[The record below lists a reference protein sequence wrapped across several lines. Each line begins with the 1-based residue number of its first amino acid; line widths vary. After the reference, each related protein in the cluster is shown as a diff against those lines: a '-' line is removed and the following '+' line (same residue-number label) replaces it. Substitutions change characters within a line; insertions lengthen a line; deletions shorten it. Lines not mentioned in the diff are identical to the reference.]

1 MPNYKLI
8 IEYDGS
14 KFWGWQVQPKVRT
27 VQGELEDALF
37 VFLKEKTRLACAGRT
52 DRGVHALAQ
61 VANFRC
67 ERRLDRCAVEKP
79 SLVEVGPDRLHPEDG
94 DELLGDPAQDEG
106 EEEDQPHGDP
116 HQLAEDGHPQDQA
129 PQPMCERHPLLLLP
143 YKGLIQPLR
152 GSGPSGGGKGR
163 WRKGGLGSMTRVGGV
178 ATALIREMRP
188 KQWTKNLL
196 LYAGALFS
204 RRLLD
209 PQAFGRATLAF
220 LLFCA
225 LSSAVYILNDWV
237 DLEQDRRH
245 PRKRHRPLASGA
257 LPLPVAVA
265 ALVLLL
271 LIGVGGSFLW
281 LGTPFG
287 LLALLYLAVMVAY
300 SFWLKHIVILDVFTI
315 AAGFVLRA
323 FAGAVAIPVV
333 ISPWLFI
340 CTLLLALFLG
350 LGKRRHEL
358 LLLEE
363 AAGEHRPI
371 LLEYTPQLL
380 DEMMGVVT
388 ASVVIA
394 YSLYTFS
401 AENLPKNHAMMF
413 TIPFVLYGIFRY
425 LYLVHRRNEGGSPEE
440 LLLGDWPLLLDVVL
454 WGLTSMAILYLW
466 G

>member
-1 MPNYKLI
+1 
-8 IEYDGS
+8 
-14 KFWGWQVQPKVRT
+14 
-27 VQGELEDALF
+27 
-37 VFLKEKTRLACAGRT
+37 
-52 DRGVHALAQ
+52 
-61 VANFRC
+61 
-67 ERRLDRCAVEKP
+67 
-79 SLVEVGPDRLHPEDG
+79 
-94 DELLGDPAQDEG
+94 
-106 EEEDQPHGDP
+106 
-116 HQLAEDGHPQDQA
+116 
-129 PQPMCERHPLLLLP
+129 
-143 YKGLIQPLR
+143 
-152 GSGPSGGGKGR
+152 
-163 WRKGGLGSMTRVGGV
+163 MTRVGGV

-358 LLLEE
+358 VLLEE

-401 AENLPKNHAMMF
+401 AENLPENHAMMF

>member
-1 MPNYKLI
+1 
-8 IEYDGS
+8 
-14 KFWGWQVQPKVRT
+14 
-27 VQGELEDALF
+27 
-37 VFLKEKTRLACAGRT
+37 
-52 DRGVHALAQ
+52 
-61 VANFRC
+61 
-67 ERRLDRCAVEKP
+67 
-79 SLVEVGPDRLHPEDG
+79 
-94 DELLGDPAQDEG
+94 
-106 EEEDQPHGDP
+106 
-116 HQLAEDGHPQDQA
+116 
-129 PQPMCERHPLLLLP
+129 
-143 YKGLIQPLR
+143 
-152 GSGPSGGGKGR
+152 
-163 WRKGGLGSMTRVGGV
+163 MTRVGGV

-323 FAGAVAIPVV
+323 FAGAAAIPVV

-401 AENLPKNHAMMF
+401 AENLPENHAMMF

>member
-1 MPNYKLI
+1 
-8 IEYDGS
+8 
-14 KFWGWQVQPKVRT
+14 
-27 VQGELEDALF
+27 
-37 VFLKEKTRLACAGRT
+37 
-52 DRGVHALAQ
+52 
-61 VANFRC
+61 
-67 ERRLDRCAVEKP
+67 
-79 SLVEVGPDRLHPEDG
+79 
-94 DELLGDPAQDEG
+94 
-106 EEEDQPHGDP
+106 
-116 HQLAEDGHPQDQA
+116 
-129 PQPMCERHPLLLLP
+129 
-143 YKGLIQPLR
+143 
-152 GSGPSGGGKGR
+152 
-163 WRKGGLGSMTRVGGV
+163 MTRVGGV